1 MLQFL
6 DMVCF
11 HFALGV
17 RAHQLQK
24 MDSYF
29 PWYDQH
35 MIFKDVQFFLLVTAL
50 GLCVKRTLVTIY
62 NITNNLY
69 STLLWDIQ
77 FLFYDSISFLYLL
90 PSQKKSQLYQFMYLM
105 QYVCLCVYLAH
116 SRGIYLHVL
125 LH

>member
-35 MIFKDVQFFLLVTAL
+35 MIFKDVQIFIGDGSWSMCKADLSTYLQHHEQSIFNFTVGHSIYFLRFHFIFISPTFTKKNLNYIN
-50 GLCVKRTLVTIY
+50 LCI
-62 NITNNLY
+62 
-69 STLLWDIQ
+69 
-77 FLFYDSISFLYLL
+77 
-90 PSQKKSQLYQFMYLM
+90 
-105 QYVCLCVYLAH
+105 
-116 SRGIYLHVL
+116 
-125 LH
+125 